1 MNMTTYG
8 LCGDCVALSPGGVQ
22 HRPVLSLQEGK
33 YQQQRVTLRPPPPW
47 VTNGCIPVSKSPSLS
62 PSLAVAHAV
71 PLSHPQASDSD
82 YEEALP
88 KHSFVNHYMSDPT
101 YYNSWKRRPPAAAPH
116 RYEAVAG
123 AEASPHLHTV
133 ITTQSAGGVYTPAG
147 PGARAPLTGF
157 SSFV

>member
-1 MNMTTYG
+1 MTNGSPSVSEWPSLT
-8 LCGDCVALSPGGVQ
+8 LSPF
-22 HRPVLSLQEGK
+22 L
-33 YQQQRVTLRPPPPW
+33 T
-47 VTNGCIPVSKSPSLS
+47 
-62 PSLAVAHAV
+62 VAHTV
-71 PLSHPQASDSD
+71 LLPHPQASDSD

-123 AEASPHLHTV
+123 AESGPHLHTV